1 MFSSKK
7 YNTGNKIEIESL
19 HFKYKI
25 TYQILKTR
33 LQGTASLKTTF
44 SGDVFYPTPPLDISI
59 FRTIQNKHTCSKHP
73 L

>member
-25 TYQILKTR
+25 TYQNGK
-33 LQGTASLKTTF
+33 SN
-44 SGDVFYPTPPLDISI
+44 DISCTI
-59 FRTIQNKHTCSKHP
+59 FKIPVLSLQFVF
-73 L
+73 